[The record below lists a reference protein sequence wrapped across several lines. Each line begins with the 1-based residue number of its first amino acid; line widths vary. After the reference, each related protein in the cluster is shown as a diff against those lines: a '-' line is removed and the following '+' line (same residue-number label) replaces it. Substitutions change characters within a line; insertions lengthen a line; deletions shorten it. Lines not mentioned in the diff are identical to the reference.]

1 MTIHQQ
7 SLDYTIDQ
15 LYSEVGGAA
24 GLVMGTLVTIVRK
37 IDNLLMLLVNWIKK
51 ELKQFRTRKVAIIR
65 GTAVKLEKRKKQN
78 VKEVKLISH
87 HRKVVLLP

>member
-51 ELKQFRTRKVAIIR
+51 ELK
-65 GTAVKLEKRKKQN
+65 
-78 VKEVKLISH
+78 
-87 HRKVVLLP
+87 